1 MVHRSDCRVRIGFP
15 FAIGRRGFPDDWLA
29 AGCGFRPAVSVPVAP
44 IHSVPLHPKNRKLP
58 AARPGGFFHVRP
70 EYWCGSVPY
79 RLGKLFRIPD
89 LCRANEKNGFS
100 TMSVRLCEILNY
112 GDVCLFH
119 ETISRCPGRFSLWGD
134 PRENGDVMLE
144 PGADHRRFTLWRPL
158 AVRHR
163 YCRLAKRSKFQD
175 YRVNLTY
182 AEMRKIG

>member
-1 MVHRSDCRVRIGFP
+1 MGSTTIRS
-15 FAIGRRGFPDDWLA
+15 
-29 AGCGFRPAVSVPVAP
+29 AVSTSRGSTSGKRPTSPIRWTGTGSSPCSRSLFRSKTAVA
-44 IHSVPLHPKNRKLP
+44 VRFRRL
-58 AARPGGFFHVRP
+58 FHVRP

-112 GDVCLFH
+112 GDV
-119 ETISRCPGRFSLWGD
+119 
-134 PRENGDVMLE
+134 MLE

-158 AVRHR
+158 AVCHR

>member
-1 MVHRSDCRVRIGFP
+1 MAGSVFL
-15 FAIGRRGFPDDWLA
+15 DDFQQKHLVVGDRKLGQREYRPLA
-29 AGCGFRPAVSVPVAP
+29 L
-44 IHSVPLHPKNRKLP
+44 VPLTTAGSLHGSTSGK
-58 AARPGGFFHVRP
+58 RPISPIRWTGTGSSPCSRSLFRSKTAVAVRFRRLFHVRP

-79 RLGKLFRIPD
+79 RLGKLPRIPD
-89 LCRANEKNGFS
+89 LCRANEKNGFP

-112 GDVCLFH
+112 
-119 ETISRCPGRFSLWGD
+119 
-134 PRENGDVMLE
+134 GDVMLE

-158 AVRHR
+158 AVCHR